1 MPIDA
6 HPTATRST
14 CERFWFAL
22 IVLARTTSLPTPWYQ
37 HGRRVHPGDKGKSD
51 HADPQPASNSL
62 PRYRAPAGDI
72 PDGVGVFFRRVAQIR
87 HAGCRLTSAPHSN
100 AAANPLVGRQR
111 RAADGDRDRGA
122 LEGLFNPRCRVCWR
136 TATFCCSAACRRRTR
151 PLPVLSCNFQA
162 LLTAARPRAAWPV
175 RRARPGP
182 PSRWRGA

>member
-22 IVLARTTSLPTPWYQ
+22 IVLARTASLPTPWYQ

-72 PDGVGVFFRRVAQIR
+72 PDGVEVF
-87 HAGCRLTSAPHSN
+87 
-100 AAANPLVGRQR
+100 
-111 RAADGDRDRGA
+111 
-122 LEGLFNPRCRVCWR
+122 
-136 TATFCCSAACRRRTR
+136 SAALHKYDT
-151 PLPVLSCNFQA
+151 PVAGL
-162 LLTAARPRAAWPV
+162 
-175 RRARPGP
+175 RARLAATPQRTQLSDGSAEP
-182 PSRWRGA
+182 LMAIAIGAAPCFVL